1 MALHVAAISQPS
13 IATLDTI
20 MLSIFAVDVMPQHD
34 FPHSLHTFPAFLH
47 YSNHSCLN
55 MLWQILVLGTAWH
68 TRADTHP

>member
-1 MALHVAAISQPS
+1 MALHVAAISQLS

-55 MLWQILVLGTAWH
+55 MRMLWQILVLGMAH
-68 TRADTHP
+68 AC